1 MQTKDIIKL
10 KRKELNLTLEEL
22 GKKVGVGKS
31 TIRKW
36 ETGMISNMKSD
47 NIAALATAL
56 NISIPV
62 LMGFEEPK
70 IEASINP
77 NPEFLTLWNKL
88 NDIGQAKTLAY
99 MEGMLENK
107 KYQKKRIIKKTTI
120 LQVWIVAFYYLNILK
135 IALIYILLTFSII
148 CMLNIL
154 LRKGIYI

>member
-10 KRKELNLTLEEL
+10 KRKELNLTLEAL

-107 KYQKKRIIKKTTI
+107 KYQKKE
-120 LQVWIVAFYYLNILK
+120 
-135 IALIYILLTFSII
+135 
-148 CMLNIL
+148 
-154 LRKGIYI
+154 

>member
-107 KYQKKRIIKKTTI
+107 KYQKKNNKKNNYPTSLDSCFLLFEYTENCI
-120 LQVWIVAFYYLNILK
+120 NLHFY
-135 IALIYILLTFSII
+135 
-148 CMLNIL
+148 
-154 LRKGIYI
+154 